1 MIHLSQLL
9 LDPSCPQVQAE
20 LRDPYQMHRTLSK
33 GFGDGPAFA
42 AARCLFRVDEAGDTA
57 GLRLLVQSLTEPD
70 WQRLT
75 ARPGYLL
82 GAPQV
87 RQFEPA
93 FAPGQRLAFR
103 LRANPTVKRDG
114 KRLALYRE
122 EEHLAWLR
130 RKAEASGFVVS
141 SAAARLPQKLGFRT
155 TRGFDTRLF
164 GVTFDGRLL
173 VNEPIKAVAALVAG
187 IGSAK
192 AFGFGLLSVARLS

>member
-1 MIHLSQLL
+1 MIYLSQLL

-42 AARCLFRVDEAGDTA
+42 AARCLFRVDEARDTA
-57 GLRLLVQSLTEPD
+57 GLRLLIQSLAEPD

-75 ARPGYLL
+75 ARRYLL

-93 FAPGQRLAFR
+93 FEPGQRLAFR
-103 LRANPTVKRDG
+103 LRANPTVKHDG

-122 EEHLAWLR
+122 EEHLAWLQ
-130 RKAEASGFVVS
+130 RKAQAAGFVVS
-141 SAAARLPQKLGFRT
+141 SAVARLPQKLGFRT
-155 TRGFDTRLF
+155 TQGLDTCLF
-164 GVTFDGRLL
+164 GVTFDGRLRVSDPHKL
-173 VNEPIKAVAALVAG
+173 VDVLARG

-192 AFGFGLLSVARLS
+192 AFGFGLLSVAPVS